1 MSKGVDSIRI
11 KGRRI
16 EELPLGQGNEAKAQL
31 PMAIEDER
39 LAAIE
44 TVNAEYPTHRI
55 DYLLSRIKE
64 CEENKTRMN
73 GTIDQLNTMT
83 SEYKGQIKMCEHRD
97 NELAKEQANLDID
110 IITEEQ
116 FMVKKKALFKQYP
129 PYDVAAMKQQIVQNG
144 EGIERCRKV
153 IEAEDVSIKEFSEV
167 HSLCKVRDK
176 ELAKLGAV
184 AEGS

>member
-1 MSKGVDSIRI
+1 MSKGVESIRI
-11 KGRRI
+11 KGREI
-16 EELPLGQGNEAKAQL
+16 QDLPLGQGNEAKAQL

-39 LAAIE
+39 LGAIE

-83 SEYKGQIKMCEHRD
+83 SEYTGQIKMCEHRD
-97 NELAKEQANLDID
+97 NEIYKLNKGHGSNG
-110 IITEEQ
+110 ITTQ
-116 FMVKKKALFKQYP
+116 VRDDGIKALKKQYP
-129 PYDVAAMKQQIVQNG
+129 PYDVAAMRQQIVQNN

-153 IEAEDVSIKEFSEV
+153 IEAEDKSIKEFSEV

>member
-1 MSKGVDSIRI
+1 MSTGVKSIRI
-11 KGRRI
+11 KGREI
-16 EELPLGQGNEAKAQL
+16 QDLPLGQGNEAKAQL

-64 CEENKTRMN
+64 CEENKQRMHK
-73 GTIDQLNTMT
+73 TIEQLSTMT
-83 SEYKGQIKMCEHRD
+83 SEYTGQIKMCEHRD
-97 NELAKEQANLDID
+97 NEVHKARANCDIK

-116 FMVKKKALFKQYP
+116 FMEKKKALFKQYP
-129 PYDVAAMKQQIVQNG
+129 PYDVAAMEQQIVQNN

-153 IEAEDVSIKEFSEV
+153 IEAEDLSIREFSEA

>member
-1 MSKGVDSIRI
+1 MSKGVESIRN
-11 KGRRI
+11 KGREI
-16 EELPLGQGNEAKAQL
+16 QDLPLGQGNEAKAQL
-31 PMAIEDER
+31 PTAIEDER
-39 LAAIE
+39 LGAIE

-83 SEYKGQIKMCEHRD
+83 SEYKGQIGMCIHRD
-97 NELAKEQANLDID
+97 KEIAKLTEQHEASMMRQDEYDDAVKELKR
-110 IITEEQ
+110 
-116 FMVKKKALFKQYP
+116 KYP
-129 PYDVAAMKQQIVQNG
+129 AYSVLAMEQQIVQNN

-153 IEAEDVSIKEFSEV
+153 IEAEDTSIKEFSEV